1 MNTTAASEAR
11 PLDYYDLNISVVL
24 NVFYILAGVMLLTGA
39 GLILYYVK
47 LLYDEKKIKE
57 EEEKLML
64 TRDIEGGGD
73 NKSIPLGTTFE

>member
-1 MNTTAASEAR
+1 
-11 PLDYYDLNISVVL
+11 
-24 NVFYILAGVMLLTGA
+24 MLLIGA

-64 TRDIEGGGD
+64 ARDIEGGD
-73 NKSIPLGTTFE
+73 NKTIPLGTTFE